1 MAEISEF
8 EAKKKQLINRKR
20 RNRIK
25 RRLIIFSFLFICVG
39 IIFTVLKAP
48 LFNVKSIVC
57 VGQNELTEEQIIEI
71 SGAKLGVNIFST
83 GVKTMK
89 RRLFESPSVED
100 CNVRRLYPNKIKIWV
115 RESKAVS
122 FVEDNGMF
130 FLTDKN
136 GQIIKVLNSQETEKV
151 AGIAR
156 IMDFKPYKTKLGEI
170 IADKDD
176 PSHQKVFECIN
187 ILDKLQMLDK
197 VTMVSAADLS
207 DIKIDYQDRLYI
219 MLGSYE
225 KMEYKLTF
233 IKKVISENLSEYE
246 KAILD
251 YRGQKLYV
259 GPRIEEEPEPEP
271 EETEEGEEEQ
281 TEESDEKQESEG

>member
-1 MAEISEF
+1 MKFIGMNRYTTLGLREAFLEHFFEMQNDCWSSRELGNLQYASLKVWLKEAEI
-8 EAKKKQLINRKR
+8 
-20 RNRIK
+20 
-25 RRLIIFSFLFICVG
+25 
-39 IIFTVLKAP
+39 
-48 LFNVKSIVC
+48 
-57 VGQNELTEEQIIEI
+57 IE
-71 SGAKLGVNIFST
+71 VN
-83 GVKTMK
+83 
-89 RRLFESPSVED
+89 PQ
-100 CNVRRLYPNKIKIWV
+100 
-115 RESKAVS
+115 
-122 FVEDNGMF
+122 
-130 FLTDKN
+130 TDKN

-271 EETEEGEEEQ
+271 EETEEGEEER